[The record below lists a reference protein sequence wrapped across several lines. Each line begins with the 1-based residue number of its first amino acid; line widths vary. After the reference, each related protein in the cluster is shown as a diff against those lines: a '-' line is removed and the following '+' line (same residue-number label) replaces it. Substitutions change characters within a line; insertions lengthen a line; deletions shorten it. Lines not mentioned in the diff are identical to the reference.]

1 MPEGSE
7 APENRDNA
15 VRSTKSLIW
24 LVALLILGGLVL
36 LAALGLLASCLGY
49 RGSGDGATN
58 LSVEFGLPILAI
70 AGVLV
75 LLIALGLISVSFAFF
90 GLTDPKQALALPE
103 GSVRAVVALSL
114 VVLFAIL
121 TVFLYGGL
129 SSRVDKVTG
138 LTQQELTDLQNKIGK
153 DQIISAKNTATGSA
167 PESFTVI
174 FREAPNLATQD
185 FAKQLLVLI
194 GTLVTAVSSF
204 YFGAQTATSA
214 QTAGVKAVA
223 AATASPGPP
232 VPTIRGIKPP
242 SLQAN
247 GTAQPFTIVGDDLNP
262 ITRVRLIQGSN
273 QILGH
278 EIKSGPHEVSGTFT
292 IDKTS
297 PSGKWNIVLTDE
309 SGKIR
314 AELADGVAMNNPP
327 ADAAA

>member
-1 MPEGSE
+1 MTMPDDPKS
-7 APENRDNA
+7 PESAGTTARP
-15 VRSTKSLIW
+15 VTSLIPPAV
-24 LVALLILGGLVL
+24 LLLAGGILLLIVLCFLAYSLKKSGGGDTNS
-36 LAALGLLASCLGY
+36 LGL
-49 RGSGDGATN
+49 
-58 LSVEFGLPILAI
+58 EFTLPILAI

-90 GLTDPKQALALPE
+90 GLTDPKQALGLPE

-121 TVFLYGGL
+121 TIFLYGGL
-129 SSRVDKVTG
+129 TGTVDKVVG
-138 LTQQELTDLQNKIGK
+138 LTQAEVTNLENKVGK
-153 DQIISAKNTATGSA
+153 DQILSSKNMATPPA
-167 PESFTVI
+167 ESFSVI
-174 FREAPNLATQD
+174 FRDPPNQASQD

-232 VPTIRGIKPP
+232 TPTLRGIKPP
-242 SLQAN
+242 ILKGDGS
-247 GTAQPFTIVGDDLNP
+247 AQQFTVVGDDLNP
-262 ITRVRLIQGSN
+262 VTRVRLIQGSN

-297 PSGKWNIVLTDE
+297 PGGKWNIVLTDE
-309 SGKIR
+309 SGKVR
-314 AELADGVAMNNPP
+314 AELADGVAIDNP
-327 ADAAA
+327 AGSAVG